1 MQPLLDVHE
10 SLGGWPVVKE
20 NMWNENSW
28 TLQSFLK
35 KSNQRGFTDVLL
47 FSISI
52 GSDPKQK
59 TKNVIV
65 VCMTHKYVCEIPLSS
80 LLLQINEPIYA
91 FNNTMQRN
99 VSMDRAYLSYLVDI
113 AVIFGANRS
122 RTEKEMRD
130 CLEFELALS
139 DVINCSYN

>member
-20 NMWNENSW
+20 NMWKENSW

-35 KSNQRGFTDVLL
+35 KSNQRGFTDDLL